1 MTQRLGYDPATAG
14 YSSSIYELVGFTGV
28 LLAGYVS
35 DYWMGGRRFPVGAV
49 MMFGLGFACLVYP
62 ALSIAGPMVNLVG
75 VALIGI
81 LTYGADILMCGAAV
95 QDIVSQQH
103 TASAAGFVNGVGS
116 VGQLASPLVVSW
128 ITVHSGWDRLFL
140 CLVAVAWTGG
150 LLLATQWARPPLQV
164 RLQTA

>member
-1 MTQRLGYDPATAG
+1 
-14 YSSSIYELVGFTGV
+14 
-28 LLAGYVS
+28 
-35 DYWMGGRRFPVGAV
+35 
-49 MMFGLGFACLVYP
+49 MFGLGFACLVYP
-62 ALSIAGPMVNLVG
+62 ALSMAGPMVNLAG
-75 VALIGI
+75 VAMIGI

-95 QDIVSQQH
+95 QDIVNQQH

-116 VGQLASPLVVSW
+116 VGQLVSPLVVLW

-140 CLVAVAWTGG
+140 CLVAVAWAGG

>member
-1 MTQRLGYDPATAG
+1 M
-14 YSSSIYELVGFTGV
+14 YELVGFTGV
-28 LLAGYVS
+28 LLGGYIS

-128 ITVHSGWDRLFL
+128 ITVHSGCDRLFL
-140 CLVAVAWTGG
+140 FLVPCA
-150 LLLATQWARPPLQV
+150 L
-164 RLQTA
+164 